1 MAEKV
6 TVEKVEQVY
15 LLSFEIIRILES
27 LRDCKDLFD
36 INNVFIGK
44 IEDEIEESIEKAEIM
59 FEEFRSLR
67 STAYERVCNKHAH
80 LTDPWQFA
88 ELKSLSLEVVRW
100 LKNICIHKEVSALR
114 ERVSALRAKS
124 QVKHLPSK
132 NHEKRAPKPPL
143 SYTKIKQ
150 IKDGMDLEKLVIV
163 DYLQS
168 NYSKSTQ
175 AVKTKSHSSKGQS
188 KKKACT
194 DANSTLFLELF
205 LDEYHGVKSRKYEYE
220 AVGVRAL
227 ADGKVK
233 GLEKIKMSA
242 ATISRAFNA
251 IFPGEGSGHARY
263 KNLCDSKCIIN
274 YLTKKNGDKGDNGK
288 VRDQEK
294 NDSIINGSGSYDIMP
309 DLD

>member
-15 LLSFEIIRILES
+15 LLSFEIIRELEF

-36 INNVFIGK
+36 IDNVIIGK

-67 STAYERVCNKHAH
+67 STAYQRVCNKHVH

-100 LKNICIHKEVSALR
+100 LKNICIHK
-114 ERVSALRAKS
+114 RVSALRAKS

-132 NHEKRAPKPPL
+132 NYEKRAPKPPL

-194 DANSTLFLELF
+194 DANSTLFLEL
-205 LDEYHGVKSRKYEYE
+205 LLSDHHGVESGDYKYE
-220 AVGVRAL
+220 AVGVRDL
-227 ADGKVK
+227 ADRLLKCP
-233 GLEKIKMSA
+233 EENKMSA
-242 ATISRAFNA
+242 PTISRAFNA

-263 KNLCDSKCIIN
+263 KNLCNSKCIIN
-274 YLTKKNGDKGDNGK
+274 YLTKKSIGKDNNEK

-294 NDSIINGSGSYDIMP
+294 NDSIINGLGSYDSMP

>member
-15 LLSFEIIRILES
+15 LLSFEIIRELEF
-27 LRDCKDLFD
+27 LRDCKDLLD
-36 INNVFIGK
+36 IDNVIIGK

-67 STAYERVCNKHAH
+67 STAYVRVCNEHVH

-100 LKNICIHKEVSALR
+100 LKSICIHK
-114 ERVSALRAKS
+114 RVSALIAKG
-124 QVKHLPSK
+124 QVKHLSSK
-132 NHEKRAPKPPL
+132 NHEKRAPKAPL

-150 IKDGMDLEKLVIV
+150 IKYGMDFEKLVIV

-188 KKKACT
+188 KKKACA
-194 DANSTLFLELF
+194 DVNSTKFLELC
-205 LDEYHGVKSRKYEYE
+205 LDAHHGVNSGKYKYE

-227 ADGKVK
+227 ADGKVE
-233 GLEKIKMSA
+233 GLEKIEMSA
-242 ATISRAFNA
+242 ATISRAFNV
-251 IFPGEGSGHARY
+251 IFPGEGSGHTRY

-274 YLTKKNGDKGDNGK
+274 YLTKKIGDKGNNGK

-294 NDSIINGSGSYDIMP
+294 NDSIINGLGTYDSMP